1 MCPRV
6 SPIYHLRLITQ
17 IFRGNYT
24 GLINYYNFK
33 IPGHQLGKVDA
44 KVCRVPEGL
53 PITAGGSF
61 TFGMKKHYIY

>member
-44 KVCRVPEGL
+44 KVC
-53 PITAGGSF
+53 
-61 TFGMKKHYIY
+61 